1 MHGRQIEET
10 EETRKSGK
18 RDGGIEESSGK
29 NKTVGKRQRRKWKR
43 AKFDLDIIGKKF
55 GKYDQTFG
63 IHTHEGPC
71 TFCPIGGLAFGP

>member
-1 MHGRQIEET
+1 M
-10 EETRKSGK
+10 
-18 RDGGIEESSGK
+18 
-29 NKTVGKRQRRKWKR
+29 RRVLAKIRLWAKDREGNGKR

-63 IHTHEGPC
+63 IHAHEGPC

>member
-1 MHGRQIEET
+1 M
-10 EETRKSGK
+10 
-18 RDGGIEESSGK
+18 
-29 NKTVGKRQRRKWKR
+29 RRVLAKIRLWAKDREGNGKR